1 MSKVKKVI
9 ITQKAQQDIDEI
21 IEGIIEYT
29 GFEVSGIRLYN
40 ELYEKFELIGFMPS
54 GIGRLRDDGTRET
67 FTRRYRIVY
76 KEFDD
81 EVWIITVIHSSR
93 IYPRPS

>member
-40 ELYEKFELIGFMPS
+40 ELYEKFELIGFMSS

-67 FTRRYRIVY
+67 FTRRYRIIY